1 MVLFSINPL
10 IIKLVYYLVFSS
22 AQFVNLTICAKF
34 KSIFTNIRKFQAMRL
49 LHLSQ
54 YNGGFYFLM
63 MYSFLWPEVD
73 QQRPETS
80 GETRRTQVN
89 HINIRSVFFQR
100 LS

>member
-1 MVLFSINPL
+1 
-10 IIKLVYYLVFSS
+10 
-22 AQFVNLTICAKF
+22 
-34 KSIFTNIRKFQAMRL
+34 MRL

-80 GETRRTQVN
+80 GKTRRTQVN
-89 HINIRSVFFQR
+89 YINIQSVFFQR